1 MVTHTLT
8 QKTTSH
14 KGKIASTGQKI
25 TPLGGGLDPSFVNR
39 VTKLEQQVS
48 SQSDKLDHIVNL
60 LNGISK
66 EKSTTWSNSRIQI
79 W

>member
-25 TPLGGGLDPSFVNR
+25 TPLGGGIDPSFVNR

>member
-1 MVTHTLT
+1 MTTHNLIN
-8 QKTTSH
+8 K
-14 KGKIASTGQKI
+14 KYINGKLVSTGQI
-25 TPLGGGLDPSFVNR
+25 TTPLGGGTDPSFVKR
-39 VTKLEQQVS
+39 VTELEQQVA

-66 EKSTTWSNSRIQI
+66 EKSITWSNSRIQI

>member
-1 MVTHTLT
+1 MTTYDLRK
-8 QKTTSH
+8 KTD
-14 KGKIASTGQKI
+14 ASTGQKI
-25 TPLGGGLDPSFVNR
+25 TLLGSGIDPSFINR
-39 VTKLEQQVS
+39 VIKLEQQVA

>member
-1 MVTHTLT
+1 MVTHILT

-25 TPLGGGLDPSFVNR
+25 TPLSGGADPSFIKR
-39 VTKLEQQVS
+39 VTKLEQQVA

-66 EKSTTWSNSRIQI
+66 EKSIT
-79 W
+79 

>member
-1 MVTHTLT
+1 MTTHNLIN
-8 QKTTSH
+8 K
-14 KGKIASTGQKI
+14 KYINGKLASTGQKI
-25 TPLGGGLDPSFVNR
+25 ISFKNDIDSSFVDR
-39 VTKLEQQVS
+39 VNNLEQQVA

-66 EKSTTWSNSRIQI
+66 EKSITWSNSRIQI

>member
-1 MVTHTLT
+1 MATYDLRK
-8 QKTTSH
+8 KTD
-14 KGKIASTGQKI
+14 ASTGQKI
-25 TPLGGGLDPSFVNR
+25 TSLGGGTDPSFVKR
-39 VTKLEQQVS
+39 VTELEQQVA

-60 LNGISK
+60 LNDLSK

>member
-66 EKSTTWSNSRIQI
+66 EKSTT
-79 W
+79 